1 MPNGSAGSLVAIQAS
16 RSFSPYSGTS
26 SQTEIHLH
34 MLGCLRTWYVSN
46 QAEMRT
52 PSKILLLAAFLVG
65 SYYVRPAYDLIVVVA
80 GRATD
85 AVVNKTATQL
95 ARRDRQGVV
104 ERVIQ
109 QGDEITAYALTLRGS
124 AKESATYR
132 ALDFSS
138 SDAYNQSSA
147 ALRRKFG
154 KSLRYPPPGFKSTST
169 VSVKETVIGS
179 DEVATYHELEIPVLP
194 GVHTVGIYKR
204 PLSAKTGDRLPLVVA
219 AHGRGGMPAPT
230 ADHKLPILTRSNRDL
245 AYNALRLG
253 YAVWSPVFV
262 HYGRDG
268 GIDFR
273 DRLALRTIKSGT
285 SLPAI
290 EIAKVVKAIDYFS
303 S

>member
-26 SQTEIHLH
+26 GQTEIHLH
-34 MLGCLRTWYVSN
+34 MLGRLRTWYVSN

-85 AVVNKTATQL
+85 TVVNKTATQL

-109 QGDEITAYALTLRGS
+109 QGDEITAYALTLRGI

-132 ALDFSS
+132 AIDFSS

-147 ALRRKFG
+147 ALCRKFG
-154 KSLRYPPPGFKSTST
+154 KSLHTPRLGSNPPQRSQLRK
-169 VSVKETVIGS
+169 
-179 DEVATYHELEIPVLP
+179 
-194 GVHTVGIYKR
+194 
-204 PLSAKTGDRLPLVVA
+204 PLSDRMRWLPTTNWKFLCCPGSTPLVYTS
-219 AHGRGGMPAPT
+219 GPYQP
-230 ADHKLPILTRSNRDL
+230 
-245 AYNALRLG
+245 
-253 YAVWSPVFV
+253 
-262 HYGRDG
+262 
-268 GIDFR
+268 
-273 DRLALRTIKSGT
+273 RLATG
-285 SLPAI
+285 SL
-290 EIAKVVKAIDYFS
+290 
-303 S
+303 